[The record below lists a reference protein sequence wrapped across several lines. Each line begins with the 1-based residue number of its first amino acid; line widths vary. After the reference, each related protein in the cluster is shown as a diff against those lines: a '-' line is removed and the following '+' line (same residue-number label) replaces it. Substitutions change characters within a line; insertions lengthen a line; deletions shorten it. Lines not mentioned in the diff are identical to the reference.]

1 MLASLIAV
9 FALACAASFLTTRL
23 VAASGPMQA
32 PNARSNHESATP
44 VCGGLGAAVGLGAA
58 LIIFCLWRPFAV
70 EPATLRAMAVIL
82 ASAGVLGALGVADDM
97 LDLDARSKF
106 ALMAVVS
113 IGLAIGVGPVRSLP
127 LTDAYGLA
135 LPYVVGLA
143 GSALWAFTV
152 INAVNFMDG
161 ANGLA
166 GGAIG
171 VAAAALGCAGV
182 VAGEG
187 GAAVAA
193 FAVAGGCAGFL
204 PWNARPKARVFMG
217 DAGSLLLGAMIAGVG
232 LLFARQGPSGAVW
245 IAPLAILPL
254 LADVLLTLAGRTRRG
269 ARLFD
274 AHKEHGYQR
283 RLARGESHLRV
294 SGYMALRMFA
304 CGVLV
309 IMFAVF
315 SATGPQPLLGLG
327 LLLAGGLGATYL
339 WRRDQ
344 GG

>member
-1 MLASLIAV
+1 MIVSIIAAFMLAA
-9 FALACAASFLTTRL
+9 AASFVTTWR

-32 PNARSNHESATP
+32 PNARSSHLDATP
-44 VCGGLGAAVGLGAA
+44 VCGGLGVALGCGAA
-58 LIIFCLWRPFAV
+58 LLMFFLWRPFAL
-70 EPATLRAMAVIL
+70 EPATLQALAVIL
-82 ASAGVLGALGVADDM
+82 AASGALCALGVVDDVF
-97 LDLDARSKF
+97 DLDARPKF
-106 ALMAVVS
+106 ALMALIS
-113 IGLAIGVGPVRSLP
+113 LGLAVGVGPVRSLP
-127 LTDAYGLA
+127 LTEGLGLL
-135 LPYVVGLA
+135 LPYLLGLA

-171 VAAAALGCAGV
+171 VAASALGCAGV
-182 VAGEG
+182 LTGEAGL
-187 GAAVAA
+187 AAAA
-193 FAVAGGCAGFL
+193 FALAGGLAGFL

-217 DAGSLLLGAMIAGVG
+217 DAGSLLLGCMIAGLG
-232 LLFARQGPSGAVW
+232 LLFARQAPLGAVW
-245 IAPLAILPL
+245 IAPLAIIPF
-254 LADVLLTLAGRTRRG
+254 LADVLLTLAGRARRG

-294 SGYMALRMFA
+294 AGRMTWRTGA

-309 IMFAVF
+309 VGFAAL
-315 SATGPQPLLGLG
+315 SASGAKPLLGFVMFLMG
-327 LLLAGGLGATYL
+327 ALGAAYL